1 MPLRDEDPARVRA
14 ELRPRLVN
22 AYGRWE
28 RSEGTAHTPETWF
41 EVLASALQQEANT
54 LEQMVVL
61 SEFAFVECVS
71 HFTPEAREA
80 LKGEWPL
87 AILRRCREAL
97 TEEALTTPASAQN
110 FFRDLRHEFRDR
122 AGLRGRQV
130 MFPLRAALTGTMVG
144 PCLGVVASLLGLA
157 RCVQRL
163 EDALKWIPSN
173 LSCGNASVSRGVAIE
188 SRPRP

>member
-1 MPLRDEDPARVRA
+1 MPLRDEDPERVRS
-14 ELRPRLVN
+14 ELRLRLMK

-54 LEQMVVL
+54 LEQMMTL
-61 SEFAFVECVS
+61 CEFAFVERVS
-71 HFTPEAREA
+71 RFTPEAQQA
-80 LKGEWPL
+80 LKEEWSSI
-87 AILRRCREAL
+87 ILRRCREAL
-97 TEEALTTPASAQN
+97 TEEALTTPTSAQN

-122 AGLRGRQV
+122 AGLRGQQV

-163 EDALKWIPSN
+163 EDALK
-173 LSCGNASVSRGVAIE
+173 
-188 SRPRP
+188 